1 MSSLLDFRIAWTRN
15 GVEGGRIG
23 RERPVLTMFGTR
35 VEIACLARGD
45 AINVRICLTSFLCRR
60 YTPHEVYVFIRR
72 AFALCPNRI
81 NRFTKEGI
89 VDSNPPLML
98 SYNRGR
104 TWWMKE
110 EAFSIFDLSKIL
122 PFLSRDI
129 IIQKEHDLLL
139 VNQILPFLE
148 ERLSKIR
155 KYSNGKK

>member
-1 MSSLLDFRIAWTRN
+1 
-15 GVEGGRIG
+15 
-23 RERPVLTMFGTR
+23 
-35 VEIACLARGD
+35 
-45 AINVRICLTSFLCRR
+45 
-60 YTPHEVYVFIRR
+60 
-72 AFALCPNRI
+72 
-81 NRFTKEGI
+81 
-89 VDSNPPLML
+89 
-98 SYNRGR
+98 
-104 TWWMKE
+104 MKE